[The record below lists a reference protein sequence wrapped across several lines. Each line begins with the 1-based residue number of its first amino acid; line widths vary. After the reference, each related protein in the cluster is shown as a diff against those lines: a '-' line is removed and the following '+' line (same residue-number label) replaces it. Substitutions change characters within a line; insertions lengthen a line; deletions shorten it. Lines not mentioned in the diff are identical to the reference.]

1 MTFCDSVGKRIR
13 ARRLELSLT
22 QDDLARK
29 IGYKNKATISRI
41 EADTRDITPSILK
54 RIADALLVTPAYLMG
69 WADEVDKK
77 ADSVRIPVYG
87 RVAAGIPLEAITD
100 IEDYEEIPAA
110 MAAQG
115 DYLALTI
122 RGDSMEPRIKDGDVV
137 IVRKQE
143 DVADGEIGV
152 VLVNG
157 EDAVCKKIKK
167 TPEGVMLISNNPKYD
182 PLYFTAAE
190 VISLPVTVLG
200 KVVELRAK
208 F

>member
-1 MTFCDSVGKRIR
+1 MTIGKRIR
-13 ARRLELSLT
+13 ARRLELGMT
-22 QDDLARK
+22 QDELARK
-29 IGYKNKATISRI
+29 CGYNSKVAVCKI
-41 EADTRDITPSILK
+41 ETEDRGLPQSKITAF
-54 RIADALLVTPAYLMG
+54 ADALLVTPAYLMG

-190 VISLPVTVLG
+190 VLSLPVTVLG